1 MAELDFLDSLG
12 ISEQQLSQP
21 ETAYEKLILDIANQ
35 VTDDFKKYISENVN
49 NTGALMQSVVYMPT
63 GSFSFEIQAD
73 QYYKFQDQGVNALPE
88 VPGYNYKR
96 QTVSGSAY
104 SFRTPYVSGNMAKA
118 IQQWKGGSMEKAF
131 ATASS
136 IKHHGITP
144 KRITENVMTDDVL
157 NKIANDLATVTG
169 LIFNVSF
176 NKNTETW
183 Q

>member
-12 ISEQQLSQP
+12 ISENELRQP
-21 ETAYEKLILDIANQ
+21 QSAYEKLILGIANQ

-63 GSFSFEIQAD
+63 GAFSFEIQAD
-73 QYYKFQDQGVNALPE
+73 QYYKYQDQGVNALPE
-88 VPGYNYKR
+88 MPGYNYKR
-96 QTVSGSAY
+96 PTVKGSAY
-104 SFRTPYVSGNMAKA
+104 SFRTPYVSSNMAKA
-118 IQQWKGGSMEKAF
+118 IQQWKGGSMEKAY

-144 KRITENVMTDDVL
+144 KKITENVMTDDVL
-157 NKIANDLATVTG
+157 NKIASDLATVTG
-169 LIFNVSF
+169 LMFNVSF
-176 NKNTETW
+176 NKNTEKW

>member
-12 ISEQQLSQP
+12 ISEQELTQP
-21 ETAYEKLILDIANQ
+21 QTAYEKLILAIANQ
-35 VTDDFKKYISENVN
+35 VTDDFKQYISDNVN

-63 GSFSFEIQAD
+63 GAFSFEIQAD
-73 QYYKFQDQGVNALPE
+73 QYYKYQDQGVNALPE

-96 QTVSGSAY
+96 PTVSGSEY

-118 IQQWKGGSMEKAF
+118 IQQWKGGSMAQAY

-136 IKHHGITP
+136 IKHHGLQP
-144 KRITENVMTDDVL
+144 KRITENVITDDVL
-157 NKIANDLATVTG
+157 NKIASDLAAVTG
-169 LIFNVSF
+169 LMFNVSF
-176 NKNTETW
+176 TKNTDKW